1 MGNPYGRL
9 LTLMKSQANEAA
21 DSMPTFQ
28 VGTMLTGAQIKLPGR
43 VLARDDYLLL
53 YNDFILDI
61 DGDSY
66 YFSMPFKST
75 QKFKFKAALQDTANG
90 GSKQQTITLKAI
102 PFEKGDQ
109 VACIQIND
117 GKFLVLGKVA
127 EFDDR

>member
-21 DSMPTFQ
+21 DSVSTFQ

-53 YNDFILDI
+53 YNDFII
-61 DGDSY
+61 TIGDDSTY
-66 YFSMPFKST
+66 VSVPYKAT
-75 QKFKFKAALQDTANG
+75 QKVSFKATDGTV
-90 GSKQQTITLKAI
+90 TIKAV
-102 PFEKGDQ
+102 PFEKGDE